1 MAKHNSEN
9 TNYYKYLKTLL
20 GIKREKVL
28 ILANPSYRQLV
39 ADITKNKDKKFEVTY
54 FPPTK
59 KDGNE
64 PPKEIAEK
72 MLNYK
77 TIIFLTEKSL
87 THTKARRNATKNGAK
102 IASCPGITK
111 EIFERCVPIDYKL
124 MKKRHKKLYPII
136 KNSQSIIITS
146 PAGTNI
152 TLTVHDTQSGPKE
165 LFIKKKGDYNNIPIG
180 EVDSGI
186 VRSKTNG
193 TIVYDGSIAGVGKI
207 TTPIKLEVKKGK
219 ATIVSKNKDS
229 TKLKKLLE
237 SVGPKAYNLAELGIG
252 TNPNAI
258 LTGNVLE
265 DEKVLGT
272 CHIALGNDLSY
283 NGTNNVPIH
292 LDGIILKPTITV
304 DGKIIMKDGKEYF

>member
-1 MAKHNSEN
+1 
-9 TNYYKYLKTLL
+9 
-20 GIKREKVL
+20 
-28 ILANPSYRQLV
+28 
-39 ADITKNKDKKFEVTY
+39 
-54 FPPTK
+54 
-59 KDGNE
+59 
-64 PPKEIAEK
+64 
-72 MLNYK
+72 
-77 TIIFLTEKSL
+77 
-87 THTKARRNATKNGAK
+87 
-102 IASCPGITK
+102 
-111 EIFERCVPIDYKL
+111 
-124 MKKRHKKLYPII
+124 
-136 KNSQSIIITS
+136 
-146 PAGTNI
+146 
-152 TLTVHDTQSGPKE
+152 
-165 LFIKKKGDYNNIPIG
+165 
-180 EVDSGI
+180 
-186 VRSKTNG
+186 KTNG